1 MRVEKKQDPNMEL
14 RLLRDKTGGVMSRRG
29 VAKKR
34 TIVPD
39 YKYRSELVTRLINNV
54 MLKGKKTVAEKIV
67 YDSLDIIKERTKK
80 DPIEVFTKAL
90 ENVRPLLEVRSRRV
104 GGATYQIPIEVRYY
118 RAESLSFRWII
129 NFAKQRKEKGMA
141 SKLAGEILDAANKI
155 GASVKKRENVHKMA
169 EANKAFAHYRW

>member
-1 MRVEKKQDPNMEL
+1 
-14 RLLRDKTGGVMSRRG
+14 MSRKG
-29 VAKKR
+29 IAKKR
-34 TIVPD
+34 KIAPD
-39 YKYRSELVTRLINNV
+39 YKYRNELVTRLINNV

-90 ENVRPLLEVRSRRV
+90 EIVRPILEVRSRRV
-104 GGATYQIPIEVRYY
+104 GGATYQVPIEVRSH

-141 SKLAGEILDAANKI
+141 SKLAGEILDAANGI
-155 GASVKKRENVHKMA
+155 GASVKKRENMHKMA